1 MASPEEHAKLSA
13 SSSAR
18 WLACPPSVVFSAP
31 YDKERK
37 DTTFT
42 AEGTAAHALAELK
55 LQFDTGKIT
64 KRTFNARLKKF
75 KRENEYYS
83 ASFEEFVDDYVG
95 FVNETIAGYDRPEV
109 ELEQRVNFSDWV
121 PEGFGTSD
129 VVIMT
134 DSVLHI
140 VDLKFGKGVPV
151 SAIENTQ
158 LMLYALGTY
167 YEFNLAYDF
176 ETVRMT
182 IYQPRLYD
190 TSTYELSV
198 KELLDWGEN
207 FVKPRAQLAMGGEGE
222 FAPSEKACRFCPAK
236 AICKARADK
245 NLQDAIKYDF
255 ADSNELEP
263 EAISEIL
270 SQSKE
275 IKKWLEDVEEWAL
288 TQARD
293 EGKHFEGWK
302 LVEGRSS
309 RKITNG
315 DVAASILLEAGYSD
329 IFKPQE
335 LLTLTNLEKLVGKK
349 KFGELLNEVIV
360 KPEGKPTLVVETDKR
375 PEISSASQAAKDFEE
390 ELE

>member
-1 MASPEEHAKLSA
+1 MASPEEHATLSA
-13 SSSAR
+13 SSSSR
-18 WLACPPSVVFSAP
+18 WLTCTPSVVFSVP

-64 KRTFNARLKKF
+64 KRKFNSLLKNF
-75 KRENEYYS
+75 KADSEFYS
-83 ASFEEFVDDYVG
+83 TSFEEFVDDYVG
-95 FVNETIAGYDRPEV
+95 FVNETIAGYEKPEV

-182 IYQPRLYD
+182 IHQPRLYD

-198 KELLDWGEN
+198 KELLDWGDN
-207 FVKPRAQLAMGGEGE
+207 FVKPRAKLAMAGEGE
-222 FAPSEKACRFCPAK
+222 FVPSEKACRFCPAK
-236 AICKARADK
+236 AVCKARADK

-255 ADSNELEP
+255 ADSNELEA
-263 EAISEIL
+263 EQISEIL
-270 SQSKE
+270 SKSKE
-275 IKKWLEDVEEWAL
+275 IKKWLDDVDEWAL
-288 TQARD
+288 IQARD
-293 EGKHFEGWK
+293 NGQHFDGWK
-302 LVEGRSS
+302 LVEGRSN
-309 RKITNG
+309 RKITNA
-315 DVAASILLEAGYSD
+315 DVAASILTEAGYSG

-349 KFGELLNEVIV
+349 KFGELLNDIIV

-375 PEISSASQAAKDFEE
+375 PEISSIGQAVKDFE
-390 ELE
+390 

>member
-18 WLACPPSVVFSAP
+18 WLTCTPSVVFSAP

-64 KRTFNARLKKF
+64 KRKFNAQLKKF

-83 ASFEEFVDDYVG
+83 PGFEEFVDDYVG
-95 FVNETIAGYDRPEV
+95 FVNETIAGYENPEV

-151 SAIENTQ
+151 SAIENSQ

-176 ETVRMT
+176 DTVKMT
-182 IYQPRLYD
+182 IHQPRLYD
-190 TSTYELSV
+190 NSTYELSV
-198 KELLDWGEN
+198 KELLDWGDN
-207 FVKPRAQLAMGGEGE
+207 FVKPRAELAMQGEGE
-222 FAPSEKACRFCPAK
+222 FTPSEKSCRFCPAK

-245 NLQDAIKYDF
+245 NLEIAKYEF
-255 ADSNELEP
+255 AEPNALES
-263 EAISEIL
+263 EQISEIL
-270 SQSKE
+270 NQSTE
-275 IKKWLEDVEEWAL
+275 LKKWLDDIESYAL
-288 TQARD
+288 KQARD
-293 EGKHFEGWK
+293 QGQHFEGWK
-302 LVEGRSS
+302 LVAGRSN
-309 RKITNG
+309 RKITDA
-315 DVAASILLEAGYSD
+315 DVAASILTEAGFTG

-335 LLTLTNLEKLVGKK
+335 LLSLTNLEKLVGKK
-349 KFGELLNEVIV
+349 QFGELLNEVIV
-360 KPEGKPTLVVETDKR
+360 KPEGKPTLVVSTDKR
-375 PEISSASQAAKDFEE
+375 PEISSLGQAVKDFE
-390 ELE
+390 

>member
-1 MASPEEHAKLSA
+1 MASPEEHATLSA
-13 SSSAR
+13 SSSSR
-18 WLACPPSVVFSAP
+18 WLTCTPSVVFSAP

-64 KRTFNARLKKF
+64 KRKFNSQFKKF
-75 KRENEYYS
+75 KADSEFYS
-83 ASFEEFVDDYVG
+83 TSFEEFVDDYVG
-95 FVNETIAGYDRPEV
+95 FVNETIAGYEQPEV

-182 IYQPRLYD
+182 IHQPRLYD

-207 FVKPRAQLAMGGEGE
+207 FVKPRAKLAMAGQGE
-222 FAPSEKACRFCPAK
+222 FVPSEKACRFCPAK
-236 AICKARADK
+236 AVCKARADK

-263 EAISEIL
+263 EQISDIL
-270 SQSKE
+270 TNSKE
-275 IKKWLEDVEEWAL
+275 IKKWLEDIEEWAL
-288 TQARD
+288 IQARD
-293 EGKHFEGWK
+293 KGQHFDGWK
-302 LVEGRSS
+302 LVEGRSN
-309 RKITNG
+309 RKITNA
-315 DVAASILLEAGYSD
+315 DVAASILTEAGYSD

-349 KFGELLNEVIV
+349 KFGELLNDIIV

-375 PEISSASQAAKDFEE
+375 PEISSIGQAVKDFE
-390 ELE
+390 

>member
-1 MASPEEHAKLSA
+1 MASPEEHAVLSA

-18 WLACPPSVVFSAP
+18 WLNCTPSVVFSAP
-31 YDKERK
+31 YEVERK

-64 KRTFNARLKKF
+64 KRKFNAQLKKF
-75 KRENEYYS
+75 KAENEYYS
-83 ASFEEFVDDYVG
+83 VSFEEFVDDYVG
-95 FVNETIAGYDRPEV
+95 FVNETINTYDDPEV

-121 PEGFGTSD
+121 PEGYGTSD

-167 YEFNLAYDF
+167 YEFNMAYDF

-182 IYQPRLYD
+182 IHQPRLYD

-198 KELLDWGEN
+198 VELLDWAETI
-207 FVKPRAQLAMGGEGE
+207 VKPRAELAMAGEGDYN
-222 FAPSEKACRFCPAK
+222 PSEKACQWCPAK
-236 AICKARADK
+236 DVCKARADM
-245 NLQDAIKYDF
+245 NLQNAIKYDF
-255 ADSNELEP
+255 ADTNELEP
-263 EAISEIL
+263 EAISDIL
-270 SQSKE
+270 SQSKA
-275 IKKWLEDVEEWAL
+275 IKKWLEDVEAYAL

-293 EGKHFEGWK
+293 EGQSFPGWK
-302 LVEGRSS
+302 LVAGRSN
-309 RKITNG
+309 RKITNA
-315 DVAASILLEAGYSD
+315 DMAASILLDAGFEEIY
-329 IFKPQE
+329 KPHE
-335 LLTLTNLEKLVGKK
+335 LLTLTALEKMVGKK
-349 KFGELLNEVIV
+349 QFGELLEDLII

-375 PEISSASQAAKDFEE
+375 PELSSTGQAIKDFE
-390 ELE
+390 

>member
-1 MASPEEHAKLSA
+1 MASPEEHAVLSA

-18 WLACPPSVVFSAP
+18 WLNCTPSVVFSAP
-31 YDKERK
+31 YEVERK

-64 KRTFNARLKKF
+64 KRKFNAQLKKF
-75 KRENEYYS
+75 KAENEYYS
-83 ASFEEFVDDYVG
+83 VSFEEFVDDYVG
-95 FVNETIAGYDRPEV
+95 FVNETINTYDDPEV

-121 PEGFGTSD
+121 PEGYGTSD

-167 YEFNLAYDF
+167 YEFNMAYDF

-182 IYQPRLYD
+182 IHQPRLYD

-198 KELLDWGEN
+198 AELLDWAETI
-207 FVKPRAQLAMGGEGE
+207 VKPRAELAMAGEGDYN
-222 FAPSEKACRFCPAK
+222 PSEKACQWCPAK
-236 AICKARADK
+236 AFCKARADM
-245 NLQDAIKYDF
+245 NLQNAIKYDF
-255 ADSNELEP
+255 ADTNELEP
-263 EAISEIL
+263 EAISDIL
-270 SQSKE
+270 SQSKA
-275 IKKWLEDVEEWAL
+275 IKKWLEDVEAYAL

-293 EGKHFEGWK
+293 EGQSFPGWK
-302 LVEGRSS
+302 LVAGRSN
-309 RKITNG
+309 RKITNA
-315 DVAASILLEAGYSD
+315 DMAASILLDAGFEEIY
-329 IFKPQE
+329 KPHE
-335 LLTLTNLEKLVGKK
+335 LLTLTALEKMVGKK
-349 KFGELLNEVIV
+349 HFSELLDDLII

-375 PEISSASQAAKDFEE
+375 PELSSTGQAIKDFE
-390 ELE
+390 

>member
-1 MASPEEHAKLSA
+1 MASPEEHAVLSA

-18 WLACPPSVVFSAP
+18 WLNCTPSVVFSAP
-31 YDKERK
+31 YEVERK

-64 KRTFNARLKKF
+64 KRKFNAQLKKF
-75 KRENEYYS
+75 KAENEYYS
-83 ASFEEFVDDYVG
+83 VSFEEFVDDYVG
-95 FVNETIAGYDRPEV
+95 FVNETINTYDDPEV

-121 PEGFGTSD
+121 PEGYGTSD

-167 YEFNLAYDF
+167 YEFNMAYDF
-176 ETVRMT
+176 DTVRMT
-182 IYQPRLYD
+182 IHQPRLYD

-198 KELLDWGEN
+198 AELLDWAETI
-207 FVKPRAQLAMGGEGE
+207 VKPRAELAMAGEGDYN
-222 FAPSEKACRFCPAK
+222 PSEKACQWCPAK
-236 AICKARADK
+236 AVFKARADM
-245 NLQDAIKYDF
+245 NLQNAIKYDF
-255 ADSNELEP
+255 ADTNELEP
-263 EAISEIL
+263 EAISDIL
-270 SQSKE
+270 SQSKA
-275 IKKWLEDVEEWAL
+275 IKKWLEDVEAYAL

-293 EGKHFEGWK
+293 EGQSFPGWK
-302 LVEGRSS
+302 LVAGRSN
-309 RKITNG
+309 RKITNA
-315 DVAASILLEAGYSD
+315 DMAASILLDAGFEEIY
-329 IFKPQE
+329 KPHE
-335 LLTLTNLEKLVGKK
+335 LLTLTALEKMVGKK
-349 KFGELLNEVIV
+349 HFSELLDDLII

-375 PEISSASQAAKDFEE
+375 PELSSTGQAIKDFE
-390 ELE
+390 

>member
-1 MASPEEHAKLSA
+1 MASPEEHAVLSA

-18 WLACPPSVVFSAP
+18 WLNCTPSVVFSAP
-31 YDKERK
+31 YEVERK

-64 KRTFNARLKKF
+64 KRKFNAQLKKF
-75 KRENEYYS
+75 KAENEYYS
-83 ASFEEFVDDYVG
+83 VSFEEFVDDYVG
-95 FVNETIAGYDRPEV
+95 FVNETINSYDEPEV

-121 PEGFGTSD
+121 PDGYGTSD

-167 YEFNLAYDF
+167 YEFNMAYDF

-182 IYQPRLYD
+182 IHQPRLYD

-198 KELLDWGEN
+198 AELLDWAETI
-207 FVKPRAQLAMGGEGE
+207 VKPRAELAIAGEGDYK
-222 FAPSEKACRFCPAK
+222 PSEKACQWCPAK
-236 AICKARADK
+236 AVCKARADM
-245 NLQDAIKYDF
+245 NLQNAIKYDF
-255 ADSNELEP
+255 ADTNELEP
-263 EAISEIL
+263 EAISDIL
-270 SQSKE
+270 SRSKA
-275 IKKWLEDVEEWAL
+275 IKKWLEDVEAYAL

-293 EGKHFEGWK
+293 EGQSFPGWK
-302 LVEGRSS
+302 LVAGRSN
-309 RKITNG
+309 RKITNA
-315 DVAASILLEAGYSD
+315 DMAASILLDAGFEEIY
-329 IFKPQE
+329 KPHE
-335 LLTLTNLEKLVGKK
+335 LLTLTALEKMVGKK
-349 KFGELLNEVIV
+349 QFGELLEDLII

-375 PEISSASQAAKDFEE
+375 PEISSIGQAIKDFE
-390 ELE
+390 

>member
-1 MASPEEHAKLSA
+1 MASPEEHATLSA
-13 SSSAR
+13 SSSSR
-18 WLACPPSVVFSAP
+18 WLTCTPSVVVSAP

-64 KRTFNARLKKF
+64 KRKFNAQFKKF
-75 KRENEYYS
+75 KADSEFYS
-83 ASFEEFVDDYVG
+83 TSFEEFVDDYVG
-95 FVNETIAGYDRPEV
+95 FVNETIAGYEQPEV

-182 IYQPRLYD
+182 IHQPRLYD

-207 FVKPRAQLAMGGEGE
+207 FVKPRAKLAMAGQGE
-222 FAPSEKACRFCPAK
+222 FVPSEKACRFCPAK
-236 AICKARADK
+236 AVCKARADK

-263 EAISEIL
+263 EQISDIL
-270 SQSKE
+270 TNSKE
-275 IKKWLEDVEEWAL
+275 IKKWLEDIEEWAL
-288 TQARD
+288 IQARD
-293 EGKHFEGWK
+293 KGQHFDGWK
-302 LVEGRSS
+302 LVEGRSN
-309 RKITNG
+309 RKITNA
-315 DVAASILLEAGYSD
+315 DVAASILTEAGYSD

-349 KFGELLNEVIV
+349 KFGELLNDIIV

-375 PEISSASQAAKDFEE
+375 PEISSIGQAVKDFE
-390 ELE
+390 

>member
-1 MASPEEHAKLSA
+1 MASPEEHAVLSA

-18 WLACPPSVVFSAP
+18 WLNCTPSVVFSAP
-31 YDKERK
+31 YEVERK

-64 KRTFNARLKKF
+64 KRKFNAQLKKL
-75 KRENEYYS
+75 KAENEYYS
-83 ASFEEFVDDYVG
+83 VSFEEFVDDYVG
-95 FVNETIAGYDRPEV
+95 FVNETINTYDDPEV

-121 PEGFGTSD
+121 PEGYGTSD

-167 YEFNLAYDF
+167 YEFNMAYDF

-182 IYQPRLYD
+182 IHQPRLYD

-198 KELLDWGEN
+198 VELLDWAETI
-207 FVKPRAQLAMGGEGE
+207 VKPRAELAMAGEGDYN
-222 FAPSEKACRFCPAK
+222 PSEKACQWCPAK
-236 AICKARADK
+236 DVCKARADM
-245 NLQDAIKYDF
+245 NLQNAIKYDF
-255 ADSNELEP
+255 ADTNELEP
-263 EAISEIL
+263 EAISDIL
-270 SQSKE
+270 SQSKA
-275 IKKWLEDVEEWAL
+275 IKKWLEDVEAYAL

-293 EGKHFEGWK
+293 EGQSFPGWK
-302 LVEGRSS
+302 LVAGRSN
-309 RKITNG
+309 RKITNA
-315 DVAASILLEAGYSD
+315 DMAASILLDAGFEEIY
-329 IFKPQE
+329 KPHE
-335 LLTLTNLEKLVGKK
+335 LLTLTALEKMVGKK
-349 KFGELLNEVIV
+349 HFSELLDDLII
-360 KPEGKPTLVVETDKR
+360 KPEGKLTLVVETDKR
-375 PEISSASQAAKDFEE
+375 PEISSIGQAIKDFE
-390 ELE
+390 

>member
-1 MASPEEHAKLSA
+1 MASPEEHAVLSA

-18 WLACPPSVVFSAP
+18 WLNCTPSVVFSAP
-31 YDKERK
+31 YEVERK

-64 KRTFNARLKKF
+64 KRKFNAQLKKF
-75 KRENEYYS
+75 KSENEYYS
-83 ASFEEFVDDYVG
+83 VSFEEFVDDYVG
-95 FVNETIAGYDRPEV
+95 FVNETINAYDDPEV

-121 PEGFGTSD
+121 PEGYGTSD

-167 YEFNLAYDF
+167 YEFNMAYDF

-182 IYQPRLYD
+182 IHQPRLYD
-190 TSTYELSV
+190 TSTYELSLT
-198 KELLDWGEN
+198 ELLDWADN
-207 FVKPRAQLAMGGEGE
+207 FVKPRAELAMAGEGDYT
-222 FAPSEKACRFCPAK
+222 PSEKACQWCPAK
-236 AICKARADK
+236 ADCKARADM
-245 NLQDAIKYDF
+245 NLQNAIKYDF
-255 ADSNELEP
+255 ADTNELEP
-263 EAISEIL
+263 EAISDIL
-270 SQSKE
+270 SQSKA
-275 IKKWLEDVEEWAL
+275 IKKWLEDVEAYAL

-293 EGKHFEGWK
+293 KGQSFPGWK
-302 LVEGRSS
+302 LVAGRSN
-309 RKITNG
+309 RKITNA
-315 DVAASILLEAGYSD
+315 DMAASILLDAGFEEIY
-329 IFKPQE
+329 KPHE
-335 LLTLTNLEKLVGKK
+335 LLTLTALEKMVGKK
-349 KFGELLNEVIV
+349 QFSELLEDLII

-375 PEISSASQAAKDFEE
+375 PELSSTGQAIKDFE
-390 ELE
+390 

>member
-1 MASPEEHAKLSA
+1 MASPEEHAVLSA

-18 WLACPPSVVFSAP
+18 WLNCTPSVVFSAP
-31 YDKERK
+31 YEVERK

-64 KRTFNARLKKF
+64 KRKFNAQLKKF
-75 KRENEYYS
+75 KSENEYYS
-83 ASFEEFVDDYVG
+83 VSFEEFVDDYVG
-95 FVNETIAGYDRPEV
+95 FVNETINSYDEPEV

-121 PEGFGTSD
+121 PDGYGTSD

-167 YEFNLAYDF
+167 YEFNMAYDF

-182 IYQPRLYD
+182 IHQPRLYD
-190 TSTYELSV
+190 TSTYEMSV
-198 KELLDWGEN
+198 VELLDWAETI
-207 FVKPRAQLAMGGEGE
+207 VKPRAELAMAGEGDYN
-222 FAPSEKACRFCPAK
+222 PSEKACQWCSAK
-236 AICKARADK
+236 AVCKARADM
-245 NLQDAIKYDF
+245 NLQNAIKYDF
-255 ADSNELEP
+255 ADTNELDP
-263 EAISEIL
+263 EAISDIL
-270 SQSKE
+270 SQSKA
-275 IKKWLEDVEEWAL
+275 IKKWLDDVEAYAL

-293 EGKHFEGWK
+293 EGQSFPGWK
-302 LVEGRSS
+302 LVAGRSN
-309 RKITNG
+309 RKITNA
-315 DVAASILLEAGYSD
+315 DMAASILLDAGFEEIY
-329 IFKPQE
+329 KPHE
-335 LLTLTNLEKLVGKK
+335 LLTLTALEKMVGKK
-349 KFGELLNEVIV
+349 HFSELLEDLII

-375 PEISSASQAAKDFEE
+375 PELSSTGQAIKDFE
-390 ELE
+390 